1 MQSLTNK
8 WDWTISSKTTYWN
21 ESLKTLWSYR
31 HFLMSLVRKNFLL
44 NYQQT
49 ILGPVWILFQPLI
62 TLAIY
67 VTVFGRLVGVSTGTV
82 PQVLFY
88 FSGIVLWNFFNDT
101 FSDISGT
108 FRSNAH
114 IFSKVYF
121 PRIIIPLSD
130 LITQFFRFSIQFGFL
145 LIMIAYYVF
154 VRHATLHVSNWI
166 FAFPLAIILVGG
178 TAFGAG
184 VIFSVITAKYR
195 DMANF
200 GSLIIRSLMFLTPVI
215 YPLSYISESLR
226 WIVMINP
233 LTPLF
238 ELFKLSLLGE
248 GTVNPY
254 QLLYSIVFML
264 VLVISA
270 LLLFN
275 KQGDK
280 LIDVL

>member
-1 MQSLTNK
+1 MHAPTNK
-8 WDWTISSKTTYWN
+8 WDWTISAKTNYWN
-21 ESLKTLWSYR
+21 ENLKTLWSYR

-49 ILGPVWILFQPLI
+49 VLGPLWILFQPLI

-67 VTVFGRLVGVSTGTV
+67 VTVFGRLVGVHTGKV
-82 PQVLFY
+82 PQVLFF

-101 FSDISGT
+101 FGDISGT

-145 LIMIAYYVF
+145 LIMIGYYVF
-154 VRHATLHVSNWI
+154 IKHVTLPVSMWL

-200 GSLIIRSLMFLTPVI
+200 VSLFIRSLMFLTPVI
-215 YPLSYISESLR
+215 YPLSYISHSLR
-226 WIVMINP
+226 WIVMLNP

-254 QLLYSIVFML
+254 QLLYSIVFMIL
-264 VLVISA
+264 LVISA

-280 LIDVL
+280 LIDVI